1 MSAPTAPRRIGLL
14 VCGHIHPDA
23 LEVGGDYPPLFDELL
38 GGHDIE
44 LVTYDADLGH
54 LPESVDECDGWL
66 TSPGRPSVTD
76 DEPWIADAQ
85 AFVRDVVDAERPFV
99 GICFGHQLLA
109 QAMGGR
115 VERAVVG
122 WGVGAQTY
130 EVVDREP
137 WMTPAVSRF
146 ELIASHED
154 QVVELPP
161 GARLLAT
168 AEYCPNAMFSL
179 GDRALG
185 LQPHPELTAAH
196 STILLTARRDL
207 IGPERSDDALATLD
221 RPLDRHLVA
230 GWIAQFLAT

>member
-1 MSAPTAPRRIGLL
+1 VSASTAPRRIGLL

-23 LEVGGDYPPLFDELL
+23 LDLGGDYPPLFDDLL
-38 GGHDIE
+38 GRHGIE
-44 LVTYDADLGH
+44 LTTYDAELGH

-76 DEPWIADAQ
+76 DDQWIADAQ
-85 AFVRDVVDAERPFV
+85 AFVRDVVGAERPFV

-115 VERAVVG
+115 VERAAVG
-122 WGVGAQTY
+122 WGVGAQAY
-130 EVVDREP
+130 EVVAAEP
-137 WMTPAVSRF
+137 WMAPAVPRF

-168 AEYCPNAMFSL
+168 SAYCPNAMFTL

-185 LQPHPELTAAH
+185 IQPHPELTAAH
-196 STILLTARRDL
+196 STVILAARRDL
-207 IGPERSDDALATLD
+207 IGPGRADDALATLD
-221 RPLDRHLVA
+221 RPLDRDLVA
-230 GWIAQFLAT
+230 GWIAAFLAT